1 MKYTIDHNTGITDEF
16 EGTLAEAKAEADENV
31 CYTQQNIDILDE
43 NDSVVA
49 TRKWWGVQYDE
60 NNDDVFEEDPIS
72 YGKFGYYT
80 SWIEY

>member
-1 MKYTIDHNTGITDEF
+1 MKYIIDYNTGITEEF
-16 EGTLAEAKAEADENV
+16 VGTLSGAKAEADKNI

-60 NNDDVFEEDPIS
+60 NNEDMYEEDPIS
-72 YGKFGYYT
+72 YGKFGYYS